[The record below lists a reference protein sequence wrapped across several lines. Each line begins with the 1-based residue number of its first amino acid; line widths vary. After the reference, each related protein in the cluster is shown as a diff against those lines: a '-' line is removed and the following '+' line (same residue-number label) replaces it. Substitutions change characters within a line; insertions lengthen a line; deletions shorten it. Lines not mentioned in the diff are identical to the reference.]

1 MSTLSD
7 LKSRN
12 PDIFAELGVHITQ
25 GVFSNS
31 TNYPTATT
39 GSINAVNNSNGVQVV
54 VGGSGNDTISVRD
67 GNGDV
72 IVFGGPGTDRLNL
85 LDITLGTDWEIGEW
99 RTAGTIT
106 DYATGAQKQIGGL
119 LFYNEVTDQT
129 IATGD
134 RIESILL
141 GSGDV
146 IRGSLTSDQIEA
158 LQSLDAYLGTLNIS
172 GLINEEFLP
181 EGTTNSGLA
190 KVVQFFAGA
199 PHLYEDRDLGKS
211 VVLEEASTFTGT
223 DSADVVFSEVGGHNI
238 RMEFGL
244 DFVDLRGT
252 TTANV
257 VNGGNQG
264 DTILGGDGG
273 DELRGGKGLDSI
285 VGGAGDDT
293 IYSGLG
299 QDTLTGGGGADVF
312 VLRGFDERFPNAR
325 LLPTVTDFQAGIDKI
340 AMQGVDD
347 AQIATALAG
356 QTQVSG
362 GVQFTIAGAVVTVQ
376 GVSSLAASDIGT
388 ADFFGV

>member
-1 MSTLSD
+1 MSTLSE
-7 LKSRN
+7 LKAKN

-31 TNYPTATT
+31 TNFPNVTSAT
-39 GSINAVNNSNGVQVV
+39 INAANGGTGVQVV
-54 VGGSGNDTISVRD
+54 VGGTGNDTISVRD

-72 IVFGGPGTDRLNL
+72 VVFGGPGNDRLNL

-106 DYATGAQKQIGGL
+106 DYATGTQKQIGGL
-119 LFYNEVTDQT
+119 LFYNETTDQT

-134 RIESILL
+134 RIETITL

-146 IRGSLTSDQIEA
+146 IRGSLTSTQIATLE
-158 LQSLDAYLGTLNIS
+158 SIGAYLGTLNMDK
-172 GLINEEFLP
+172 LIEQEFLP
-181 EGTTNSGLA
+181 EGTTDSAFA
-190 KVVQFFAGA
+190 KIIQFFAGA
-199 PHLYEDRDLGKS
+199 PHLYSDRDLGKS
-211 VVLEEASTFTGT
+211 VVLEEASVFTGT

-252 TTANV
+252 TESNI

-285 VGGAGDDT
+285 IGGAGDDT

-299 QDTLTGGGGADVF
+299 RDTLTGGDGADIF
-312 VLRGFDERFPNAR
+312 VLRGFDPVFQNA
-325 LLPTVTDFQAGIDKI
+325 LLAPTVTDFQAGIDKI
-340 AMQGVDD
+340 AMQGVSD
-347 AQIATALAG
+347 AEIATALAG
-356 QTQVSG
+356 QAQVSG
-362 GVQFTIAGAVVTVQ
+362 GVQFTIAGATVTVQ

-388 ADFFGV
+388 AAFFGV

>member
-7 LKSRN
+7 LKARN
-12 PDIFAELGVHITQ
+12 PDIFSELGTHITQ

-39 GSINAVNNSNGVQVV
+39 GTISAANGGTGVQVV
-54 VGGSGNDTISVRD
+54 VGGTGNDTISVRD
-67 GNGDV
+67 GDGDV
-72 IVFGGPGTDRLNL
+72 VVFGGPGTDRLNL

-99 RTAGTIT
+99 RTGGTIT

-119 LFYNEVTDQT
+119 LFYNEATDQT

-134 RIESILL
+134 LIESVHL

-146 IRGSLTSDQIEA
+146 IRGSLTSDQVA
-158 LQSLDAYLGTLNIS
+158 TLQSINAYLGTLNMDK
-172 GLINEEFLP
+172 LIEQEFLP
-181 EGTTNSGLA
+181 DGTTDSGFA
-190 KVVQFFAGA
+190 KVIQFFAGA
-199 PHLYEDRDLGKS
+199 PHLYQDRDLGKS
-211 VVLEEASTFTGT
+211 VILEEAATFTGT
-223 DSADVVFSEVGGHNI
+223 ESPDVVYSEVGGHNI

-252 TTANV
+252 AAANV

-299 QDTLTGGGGADVF
+299 RDTLTGGDGADIF
-312 VLRGFDERFPNAR
+312 VLRGFDARFPNA
-325 LLPTVTDFQAGIDKI
+325 LLAPTVTDFQAGIDRI
-340 AMQGVDD
+340 AMQGVSD
-347 AQIATALAG
+347 AQIATALAS

-362 GVQFTIAGAVVTVQ
+362 GVQFTIDGTTITVQ
-376 GVSSLAASDIGT
+376 GVSSLST
-388 ADFFGV
+388 ADVRTDDFLGV

>member
-1 MSTLSD
+1 MSTLSE
-7 LKSRN
+7 LKAKN

-31 TNYPTATT
+31 TNFPNVTSAT
-39 GSINAVNNSNGVQVV
+39 INAANGGTGVQVV
-54 VGGSGNDTISVRD
+54 VGGTGNDTISVRD

-72 IVFGGPGTDRLNL
+72 VVFGGPGNDRLNL

-106 DYATGAQKQIGGL
+106 DYATGTQKQIGGL
-119 LFYNEVTDQT
+119 LFYNETTDQT

-134 RIESILL
+134 RIETITL

-146 IRGSLTSDQIEA
+146 IRGSLTASQIET
-158 LQSLDAYLGTLNIS
+158 LQSIDAYLGTLNMDK
-172 GLINEEFLP
+172 LIEQEFLP
-181 EGTTNSGLA
+181 EGTTDAAFA
-190 KVVQFFAGA
+190 KIIQFFAGA
-199 PHLYEDRDLGKS
+199 PHLYSDRDLGKS
-211 VVLEEASTFTGT
+211 VVLEEASVFTGT
-223 DSADVVFSEVGGHNI
+223 DSADVVFSEVGGHDI
-238 RMEFGL
+238 FMGLGL

-252 TTANV
+252 TQSNI

-273 DELRGGKGLDSI
+273 DVLRGGKGLDSI

-312 VLRGFDERFPNAR
+312 VLRGFDPVFQNA
-325 LLPTVTDFQAGIDKI
+325 LLAPTITDFQAGIDKI
-340 AMQGVDD
+340 AMQGVSD
-347 AQIATALAG
+347 AEIATALAG
-356 QTQVSG
+356 QIQVSG
-362 GVQFTIAGAVVTVQ
+362 GVQFAIAGATVTVQ
-376 GVSSLAASDIGT
+376 GVSSLTASDVGT
-388 ADFFGV
+388 AADLGV